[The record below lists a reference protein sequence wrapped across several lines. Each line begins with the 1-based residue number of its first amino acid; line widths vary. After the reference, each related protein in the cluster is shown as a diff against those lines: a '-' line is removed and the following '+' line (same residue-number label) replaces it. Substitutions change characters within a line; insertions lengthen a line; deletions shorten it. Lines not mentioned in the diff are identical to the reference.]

1 MARPY
6 CVLLNLFLVGVKT
19 DNVARLLAQSAMAES
34 IGDTKLIEYVDYA
47 ADGSYCKLMGWPV
60 QTDLTIKS
68 TKFPNTTLES
78 WYPDTQPKAPSVLV
92 CKPYR
97 IVKTVP
103 LVNTV
108 KPGHPHHGALRYH
121 KDVGWHY
128 QYSMPFRISGK
139 PRHPDSVVAKN
150 FLKSPVV
157 KRWVKKRAR
166 KPPLRL
172 KKLAVRLKR
181 LVLSVGLPDLRLR
194 RIDQQPGF
202 GCLLR
207 LLN

>member
-1 MARPY
+1 MA
-6 CVLLNLFLVGVKT
+6 KT

-68 TKFPNTTLES
+68 TKFPNATLES
-78 WYPDTQPKAPSVLV
+78 WYPETQPKAPSALV
-92 CKPYR
+92 WKPYR
-97 IVKTVP
+97 IVKTIP
-103 LVNTV
+103 HVNTA

-139 PRHPDSVVAKN
+139 PPHPDSIVPKN
-150 FLKSPVV
+150 FLKSPASVPVV
-157 KRWVKKRAR
+157 KRRVKKRAR

-181 LVLSVGLPDLRLR
+181 LVLSVGLPDLRLW
-194 RIDQQPGF
+194 RIDQQPEF